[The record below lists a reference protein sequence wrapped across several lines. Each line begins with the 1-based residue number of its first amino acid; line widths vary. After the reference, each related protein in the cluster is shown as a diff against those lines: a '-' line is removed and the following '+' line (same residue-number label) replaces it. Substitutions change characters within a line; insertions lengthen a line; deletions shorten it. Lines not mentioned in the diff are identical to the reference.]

1 MKPLYFD
8 HNATTPVAESVFEAM
23 KPYLTTEF
31 GNPGSGYDW
40 GRQAAR
46 AAAEAREQVAGLL
59 KAKPEE
65 IYFTSCATESNNT
78 VLFGRLAGRSGAGLV
93 ISAVEHPAIIEPAK
107 VLEKQGIGVTV
118 VPVTDQGLV
127 EPDKVAAACDEK
139 TDLVSIMLANNETG
153 AIQPIRAIADLVRR
167 PGLALHTDASQAVG
181 KIAVEVDRL
190 GVDLLTLAGHK
201 LYAPKGIGA
210 LYIRSGVEL
219 SPLLYGGGQERGLR
233 SGTENVAYMVG
244 LGAAC
249 ALAARDVEAEEAR
262 QRALAPIILEALG
275 QPTPYR
281 INSDQAPRLPNTLS
295 LSFLERKAD
304 SILELLY
311 RFDAA
316 ASAGAACHDD
326 TADVSHVLEAMNLA
340 PEWSHGTI
348 RVSWGR
354 STTEEDAADFGRRLA
369 EAVALAEVCDLI

>member
-8 HNATTPVAESVFEAM
+8 HNATTPVAEPVFEAM

-40 GRQAAR
+40 GRRAGR

-59 KAKPEE
+59 NARPEE

-78 VLFGRLAGRSGAGLV
+78 VLFGRLADRPGAGLV
-93 ISAVEHPAIIEPAK
+93 ISSVEHPAIIQPAK
-107 VLEKQGIGVTV
+107 ILEKRGIEVTV
-118 VPVTDQGLV
+118 VPVNDQCLV
-127 EPDKVAAACDEK
+127 DPALVAAACTEK
-139 TDLVSIMLANNETG
+139 TNLVSIMLANNETG
-153 AIQPIRAIADLVRR
+153 AIQPIKAVAGLVRR
-167 PGLALHTDASQAVG
+167 PGLALHTDASQAIG
-181 KIAVEVDRL
+181 KIAVDVDRL

-210 LYIRSGVEL
+210 LYVRSGVEL
-219 SPLLYGGGQERGLR
+219 EPLLYGGGQERGLR

-249 ALAARDVEAEEAR
+249 ALADRDVEAEEAR
-262 QRALAPIILEALG
+262 QRALAPILLEALG
-275 QPTPYR
+275 QPVPYR
-281 INSDQAPRLPNTLS
+281 INSEQAPRLPNTLS
-295 LSFLERKAD
+295 LSFQGKRAD
-304 SILELLY
+304 SILEILY

-326 TADVSHVLEAMNLA
+326 TTDVSHVLEAMDLA
-340 PEWSHGTI
+340 PEWSHGTV

-354 STTEEDAADFGRRLA
+354 STTKEDAADFGRRLA
-369 EAVALAEVCDLI
+369 EAVSLATFCDI